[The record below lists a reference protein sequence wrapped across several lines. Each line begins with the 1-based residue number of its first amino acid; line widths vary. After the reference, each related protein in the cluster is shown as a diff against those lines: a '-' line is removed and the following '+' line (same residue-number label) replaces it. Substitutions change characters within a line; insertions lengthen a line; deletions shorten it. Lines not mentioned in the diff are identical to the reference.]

1 MKVKS
6 IFAGICLM
14 AASSFAAAAP
24 IFAGS
29 WVLGAGPEWTSAPDA
44 YTGQEAAALLFGG
57 VATDYVISTVSA
69 NAATID
75 NLAWMDGYGKPIVKK
90 AQNFDN
96 GAKYT
101 SGVYSAYV
109 RDHSNA
115 LSTQYINYAFRVEA
129 AAAVPEPASIALL
142 GLGLVGAGIARRR
155 RRAA

>member
-6 IFAGICLM
+6 IFAGLCLM

-29 WVLGAGPEWTSAPDA
+29 WVLGTGPEWMSVPDA

-75 NLAWMDGYGKPIVKK
+75 NLAWMDGWGMPIVKK

-109 RDHSNA
+109 RDHSSAN
-115 LSTQYINYAFRVEA
+115 SQYINYAFRVEA
-129 AAAVPEPASIALL
+129 VAAVPEPASIALL
-142 GLGLVGAGIARRR
+142 GLGLFGAGVARRR

>member
-1 MKVKS
+1 M
-6 IFAGICLM
+6 
-14 AASSFAAAAP
+14 
-24 IFAGS
+24 
-29 WVLGAGPEWTSAPDA
+29 
-44 YTGQEAAALLFGG
+44 LFGG